1 MAEPAT
7 APVEPVGS
15 GSARHLRP
23 ARAPQVGLR
32 EALCSACDHGEQAH
46 LHYRRGT
53 DCALC
58 ACERYR
64 GSSLL
69 GRLVRFGR

>member
-1 MAEPAT
+1 MTDPAA
-7 APVEPVGS
+7 APVESGGS
-15 GSARHLRP
+15 GSPRSLRP
-23 ARAPQVGLR
+23 AGAPQAGRDGV
-32 EALCSACDHGEQAH
+32 LCSACGHGKRAH